1 MAYASGDTITA
12 DQFNEFVSSTSDPF
26 GYNHFAGTGSGV
38 YGLGQTEIQTV
49 TGGATTITAAQFNAL
64 FTGMIN
70 IGNHS
75 TNNIKDYITTISNIK
90 LRGVEVYFRVSTSI
104 E

>member
-26 GYNHFAGTGSGV
+26 GFNHLA
-38 YGLGQTEIQTV
+38 
-49 TGGATTITAAQFNAL
+49 GATTITAAQFNAL

-70 IGNHS
+70 VGNHVNDS
-75 TNNIKDYITTISNIK
+75 
-90 LRGVEVYFRVSTSI
+90 LQQEQQ
-104 E
+104 